1 MSEKIYRVCRRCGKD
16 WNVSRLDPGPKA
28 YVCPICEVRER
39 LRARQP
45 GGEEVQNN
53 QRKAVD
59 LRAPAGGTPDQRT
72 AVYSASAAAG
82 GSAQRP
88 GGEE

>member
-28 YVCPICEVRER
+28 YVCPICDFRER

-45 GGEEVQNN
+45 GGEEVRHD
-53 QRKAVD
+53 QRKTVD
-59 LRAPAGGTPDQRT
+59 LRAPAGGTSDQRT
-72 AVYSASAAAG
+72 AVYSASDPVMGPAHG
-82 GSAQRP
+82 AQSK
-88 GGEE
+88 E